1 MTRVKSFPKARPT
14 SAWFSLFVAAV
25 ALFSLSV
32 PARAG
37 SIVVDG
43 GFEAAGGGNV
53 YFAGQSIDGG
63 AWNVT
68 AGAIYIDT
76 QDPWVYA
83 GNNSVNLTL
92 ANLYVPNSL
101 SQQLTTTPG
110 QFYDVSFWA
119 NSDTPNSFSLTENGT
134 SVNGIPGSIVQ
145 NGFPDQIDP
154 DGNSSLFV
162 DYTGWFVATSAT
174 TDLTFTSTGDPA
186 LGSSFGSV
194 MIDNVDVTTPEPASI
209 VLLLSGI
216 AALGLL
222 LAIKRKGL
230 SFSGSSI

>member
-1 MTRVKSFPKARPT
+1 MT
-14 SAWFSLFVAAV
+14 AWIPQLAAAV
-25 ALFSLSV
+25 ALLSLSV
-32 PARAG
+32 YAHAG

-68 AGAIYIDT
+68 AGAVYIDN
-76 QDPWVYA
+76 QDPWVFA

-92 ANLYVPNSL
+92 ANLFVPNSL
-101 SQQLTTTPG
+101 TQQLTTTPG
-110 QFYDVSFWA
+110 QFYTVSFWG
-119 NSDTPNSFSLTENGT
+119 NSDTANSFSLTENGL

-154 DGNSSLFV
+154 DGNSALFV
-162 DYTGWFVATSAT
+162 DYSGWFVANSAT

-186 LGSSFGSV
+186 IGSSDGSV

-209 VLLLSGI
+209 LLLLTGI
-216 AALGLL
+216 IGLGLL

-230 SFSGSSI
+230 SFPGGSI

>member
-1 MTRVKSFPKARPT
+1 MTRVTSFPTARRKT
-14 SAWFSLFVAAV
+14 AWIPQLAA
-25 ALFSLSV
+25 AAAFLSLSV
-32 PARAG
+32 YAHAG

-92 ANLYVPNSL
+92 ANVYVPNSL
-101 SQQLTTTPG
+101 TQQLTTTPG
-110 QFYDVSFWA
+110 QFYAVSFWA
-119 NSDTPNSFSLTENGT
+119 NSDTPNSFALTENGAA
-134 SVNGIPGSIVQ
+134 VNGIPGSIVQ

-162 DYTGWFVATSAT
+162 DYSGWFVATSGT

-222 LAIKRKGL
+222 LAIKRQGL
-230 SFSGSSI
+230 SLPGSSI